1 MDFNFKDLFVLDIAN
16 NHQGSL
22 EHGKKIINK
31 HSAELKKKNVKA
43 GFKFQFRNLE
53 TFIHRD
59 FKGSK
64 DTKHIS
70 RFESTKLSDREY
82 QELFNLIKE
91 NNFFTICT
99 AFDEISVDKIIKMKF
114 DIIKVASCSSNDW
127 PLLEKVSKA
136 IYKTD

>member
-22 EHGKKIINK
+22 THGKKIIDK
-31 HSAELKKKNVKA
+31 HSVELKKKNVKA

-53 TFIHRD
+53 TFIHKD

-70 RFESTKLSDREY
+70 RFESTELSDR
-82 QELFNLIKE
+82 
-91 NNFFTICT
+91 
-99 AFDEISVDKIIKMKF
+99 D
-114 DIIKVASCSSNDW
+114 
-127 PLLEKVSKA
+127 
-136 IYKTD
+136 